1 MNDTKEF
8 IEYKFL
14 ELKKYIDECFEEQ
27 SKSNSIFFDNILELI
42 KANINKE
49 NELNNSKILYAI
61 EELKK
66 ATEVNKAISNKLV
79 DDLKELD
86 DIYGIGATKEN
97 NKIIYKDIK
106 KGIKQFSIQLII
118 VVGILLIILGAY
130 QLINL
135 IF

>member
-27 SKSNSIFFDNILELI
+27 SKRNSIFFDNILELI

-66 ATEVNKAISNKLV
+66 ATEINKGISNKLI
-79 DDLKELD
+79 DDLKEID
-86 DIYGIGATKEN
+86 SIYDFDT
-97 NKIIYKDIK
+97 NKDSNIIYKDIK

>member
-66 ATEVNKAISNKLV
+66 ATEINKGISNKLI
-79 DDLKELD
+79 DDLKEID
-86 DIYGIGATKEN
+86 SIYDFDTNKDS
-97 NKIIYKDIK
+97 KIIYKDIK

>member
-27 SKSNSIFFDNILELI
+27 SKSNSIFYDNIIEII

-66 ATEVNKAISNKLV
+66 ATEINKGISNKLI
-79 DDLKELD
+79 DDLKEID
-86 DIYGIGATKEN
+86 SIYDFDTNKDS
-97 NKIIYKDIK
+97 KIIYKDIK